1 MAAPETLVDRID
13 RGSGGVDMSFW
24 VWVAVAFVVVL
35 AVALV
40 SDRRRRG
47 GWFQG
52 YSDGDARGRSERH
65 QEEGDRYRDT
75 GSGTGSA

>member
-24 VWVAVAFVVVL
+24 VWVGVAVVVVL
-35 AVALV
+35 VVAFV

-52 YSDGDARGRSERH
+52 YSDADGRNRTDR
-65 QEEGDRYRDT
+65 QRADGDRTT
-75 GSGTGSA
+75 GEGYGGPGI

>member
-24 VWVAVAFVVVL
+24 VWVGVAVVVVL

-47 GWFQG
+47 GWFKG
-52 YSDGDARGRSERH
+52 YSEADGQNRSER
-65 QEEGDRYRDT
+65 ERADGRD
-75 GSGTGSA
+75 SGATPGV